1 MISTLPVSNHK
12 EPREVAQRGADIPV
26 CVPGSKRGADRN
38 VCATLIACS
47 HSVLLAMAMVLS
59 SAAMALDV
67 GVGTADITP
76 DVKAFRVPMA
86 GYGARLGRP
95 ATGVH
100 DPLEAKVLFLREGAE
115 VSVLVCCDLRSITPE
130 FKQGVAER
138 CADLKLDANHLFLAA
153 SHTHD
158 GPSMYP
164 EKFWQMQFGKYDPA
178 IIGPMAA
185 AVAGAIH
192 DAAKNAAPAK
202 LGFGEADATGFVHN
216 RRWGYDN
223 DARKAAGE
231 TPLTEPVVWMLR
243 VDGMDGACRAV
254 LVNFACHPTILDA
267 DNMLLSAEWP
277 GVMRREL
284 EKLMPGA
291 KALFTNGGEGD
302 QSPDGATGE
311 SAFMKMEDYGTRLA
325 RLIAEKA
332 KTIQTKPGLSAHCT
346 RALAELPP
354 LSFPESAKGKIAK
367 MAEAATAAL
376 PRKAEIQMLR
386 IGPAAL
392 LGLPGEPILAVAQA
406 VRQAV
411 QAAGIERAVPVGLA
425 NDYIGYIVNEKEYA
439 HGGYEVESRSY
450 YGPRLGA
457 FMTEQAGALAKTV
470 K

>member
-1 MISTLPVSNHK
+1 MEYNAMMRTTFSM
-12 EPREVAQRGADIPV
+12 V
-26 CVPGSKRGADRN
+26 CLLMFLSLTVP
-38 VCATLIACS
+38 
-47 HSVLLAMAMVLS
+47 
-59 SAAMALDV
+59 ALDI

-76 DVKAFRVPMA
+76 DVKAYRVPMA

-100 DPLEAKVLFLREGAE
+100 DPLEAKVLFLCDGAE
-115 VSVLVCCDLRSITPE
+115 LSVLVCCDLRSITPE
-130 FKQGVAER
+130 FKQAIAEQ
-138 CADLKLDANHLFLAA
+138 CADLKVDADHLFMAA

-178 IIGPMAA
+178 IIAPMAS
-185 AVAGAIH
+185 AVAAAIH
-192 DAAKNAAPAK
+192 DAAKNAAPARV
-202 LGFGEADATGFVHN
+202 GFGEFEALGFTRN
-216 RRWGYDN
+216 RRWGYDTE
-223 DARKAAGE
+223 ARKAAGE

-243 VDGMDGACRAV
+243 VDGMDGACRAL

-284 EKLMPGA
+284 ERLMPGA
-291 KALFTNGGEGD
+291 TTLFTNGGEGD

-311 SAFMKMEDYGTRLA
+311 SNFQQMEDFGTRLA

-332 KTIQTKPGLSAHCT
+332 KTIETKPDLSAHCA
-346 RALAELPP
+346 RVLAELPP
-354 LSFPESAKGKIAK
+354 LAFPESAKAK
-367 MAEAATAAL
+367 HAAYAEAAIAAL

-392 LGLPGEPILAVAQA
+392 VGLPGEPILAVAQA
-406 VRQAV
+406 VRESV
-411 QAAGIERAVPVGLA
+411 QAAGVERAVPVGLA
-425 NDYIGYIVNEKEYA
+425 NDYSGYIVNEKECA

-450 YGPRLGA
+450 YGPGLGA
-457 FMTEQAGALAKTV
+457 FVAEQAGALAGTV
-470 K
+470 AGKGN